1 MKYIKQIS
9 IILGVCLIAE
19 LLEHLIPLPIAASI
33 YCLVLMLAALMT
45 KVIKLKDVEDVAD
58 FLTGNMAIMFIPAT
72 VGIMDSVD
80 EMKKMFVPLV
90 VISVVTT
97 LLIMSVTGWVTQA
110 IMRKKGNK
118 DKEGGASNE

>member
-1 MKYIKQIS
+1 
-9 IILGVCLIAE
+9 
-19 LLEHLIPLPIAASI
+19 
-33 YCLVLMLAALMT
+33 MT

-118 DKEGGASNE
+118 EKEGGASNE